1 MESFQA
7 ILKLLTCLML
17 ILMMLS
23 GCTDKDNLTGNNFSG
38 ISALTVDDETG
49 IIMGF
54 SFPAAEEISIS
65 GSETKLLA
73 GNYNAAS
80 ALSFFRFTGLPTN
93 IESTEIDSCFLSL
106 NIAGCYELRNSLTLK
121 LYKLN
126 KVWTDS
132 LDLANIT
139 ESDLSTDPIATYLIA
154 NTSEI
159 TGEEITFPLLEADI
173 TNWQNPDSTGW
184 NLALKVENEGW
195 VEISSRENSYSPKL
209 QIKYK
214 TETEGEWITYNQPPT
229 KDTYTLKTPVTN
241 PSDQWKISNLTST
254 CLYVKYE
261 PTSTI
266 FVDNE
271 GNQLTD
277 EQRKRMTINKAS
289 LVLYIKNDD
298 YYHSTNSYSLRPF
311 NVVKDSITDPVQ
323 LLKSDYEKLVYT
335 YKSEGYITGDSL
347 TVNITPI
354 IQAYTSGDKIPK
366 GIMIQSTQE
375 RQNFGTLEFWDCN
388 DSTPIEKK
396 PYVKITYTP
405 PYL

>member
-7 ILKLLTCLML
+7 ILKLLICL
-17 ILMMLS
+17 ILILITLS
-23 GCTDKDNLTGNNFSG
+23 GCTDKNNLTGNNFSDIRAITVNDGNG
-38 ISALTVDDETG
+38 ILF
-49 IIMGF
+49 GF
-54 SFPAAEEISIS
+54 SFPASEEISIS

-93 IESTEIDSCFLSL
+93 IESTEMDSCFLSL
-106 NIAGCYELRNSLTLK
+106 NIAGCYALRNSLILK

-159 TGEEITFPLLEADI
+159 TGEEITFSLLEADI
-173 TNWQNPDSTGW
+173 TNWQDPDSTGW

-195 VEISSRENSYSPKL
+195 VEISSRESSYSPKL

-229 KDTYTLKTPVTN
+229 KDTYTLEAQETDP
-241 PSDQWKISNLTST
+241 PELWKISNLTST

-323 LLKSDYEKLVYT
+323 LLKSDYEYLVYT
-335 YKSEGYITGDSL
+335 VTSTGTITGDSL
-347 TVNITPI
+347 TVDITPI
-354 IQAYTSGDKIPK
+354 IQSYTSGDKTPK
-366 GIMIQSTQE
+366 GIVIQSTQE
-375 RQNFGTLEFWDCN
+375 RKNFGTLEFWDCN
-388 DSTPIEKK
+388 ESTAAEKK
-396 PYVKITYTP
+396 PYIKITYTP